1 MKQIAIAILLS
12 FGFFLAAGTATA
24 ATTEILPGL
33 ETPLAEP
40 GGILDTLYGLGNLQ
54 RVDDDSGQEQIWF
67 PANGNAR
74 AIAKFA
80 AFTQE
85 FGYIP
90 RSNDGS
96 FNNADFL
103 PLFTVPGGTNG
114 IGLGG
119 PSAVLDS
126 GNVDFL
132 WALDPNKAPLW
143 TSLPSQNSDGLDHMV
158 TWLITGSDGKPN
170 NLVGNRVIAW
180 EDLSNLGDQDY
191 NDLVV
196 EVNVAPIPIPS
207 AILLLGSGLIGLL
220 GIRKN
225 FNRFNR

>member
-1 MKQIAIAILLS
+1 MKQIAIVITLLS
-12 FGFFLAAGTATA
+12 FGFFLAAGSATA
-24 ATTEILPGL
+24 ATTGILPGP

-54 RVDDDSGQEQIWF
+54 RVDDDLDQVWF
-67 PANGNAR
+67 PANGNAS

-80 AFTQE
+80 EYTQE
-85 FGYIP
+85 LGYIP

-119 PSAVLDS
+119 PSGVLNS
-126 GNVDFL
+126 GNVPFL
-132 WALDPNKAPLW
+132 WALDPSKAPLW
-143 TSLPSQNSDGLDHMV
+143 TSLESQNSDGLDHMV

-170 NLVGNRVIAW
+170 NSIGSWVIAW
-180 EDLSNLGDQDY
+180 EDLPGGGDRDF

-196 EVNVAPIPIPS
+196 ELSVAPVPIPS
-207 AILLLGSGLIGLL
+207 AILLLSSGLIGLV
-220 GIRKN
+220 GIGRN
-225 FNRFNR
+225 FNRLNQ